1 MSAVA
6 AAGQSCADVIAARL
20 DSERVWLQHAQ
31 DRYLATHG
39 DGDGDGDDDD
49 YAARKAAYQ
58 VAWQRWLV
66 LAELAR
72 DCGLVD

>member
-6 AAGQSCADVIAARL
+6 AAGQTCADVIAARL

-31 DRYLATHG
+31 ERYLATHG
-39 DGDGDGDDDD
+39 DDSD

-72 DCGLVD
+72 DCGLTN

>member
-1 MSAVA
+1 MSAIA

-20 DSERVWLQHAQ
+20 DSERVWLQQAQ
-31 DRYLATHG
+31 DRYLATSG
-39 DGDGDGDDDD
+39 DDGD
-49 YAARKAAYQ
+49 YQARKAAYQ

-72 DCGLVD
+72 DCGIID

>member
-6 AAGQSCADVIAARL
+6 SAGQSHAEIILHAL
-20 DSERVWLQHAQ
+20 ESERVWLQQAQ
-31 DRYLATHG
+31 DRYLATH
-39 DGDGDGDDDD
+39 GDDDD

-58 VAWQRWLV
+58 VAWQRWVV

-72 DCGLVD
+72 DCGIVD

>member
-20 DSERVWLQHAQ
+20 DSERVWLQQAQ
-31 DRYLATHG
+31 ERYLATHG
-39 DGDGDGDDDD
+39 DDDDD
-49 YAARKAAYQ
+49 ATRKADYSLAY
-58 VAWQRWLV
+58 QRWLV

-72 DCGLVD
+72 DCGIVD